1 MQMVTQFK
9 NVRSWELRFAQKDC
23 QREKFSINLDERGA
37 DEGRHVLV
45 FTPVLLDLD
54 ELSPQANCVR

>member
-1 MQMVTQFK
+1 MFGAESYLLLKKIV
-9 NVRSWELRFAQKDC
+9 KD
-23 QREKFSINLDERGA
+23 RNLALIVDERGA

-45 FTPVLLDLD
+45 FAPVLLDLE